1 MAHAVKTRN
10 EAAPPTARFEWAPP
24 RWASPTAVLLSLGGL
39 SVSIYLT
46 VAHYGSGITLACP
59 DSGVINCQK
68 VTTSPQSVIF
78 GIPVAVLGIVFFA
91 AMLLL
96 NSPRAWRRP
105 GALIRLTRITLAIF
119 GVGFAVYLIYTE
131 LFTVHAICL
140 WCTSAHVLAF
150 LLFVVL
156 AFAESLARP
165 NMRAIEA

>member
-1 MAHAVKTRN
+1 MKIGTEVAQ
-10 EAAPPTARFEWAPP
+10 PTERFEWAPP
-24 RWASPTAVLLSLGGL
+24 RWASPTAILLSLGGL
-39 SVSIYLT
+39 SVSVYLT
-46 VAHYGSGITLACP
+46 VAHYGSSITLACP

-78 GIPVAVLGIVFFA
+78 GIPVAVLGVVFFT

-105 GALIRLTRITLAIF
+105 GALIRLTRIVLAIF

-140 WCTSAHVLAF
+140 WCTSAHILAF

-156 AFAESLARP
+156 AFAESLSRP
-165 NMRAIEA
+165 NVRANDA